1 MLDVPPTRQRGG
13 SFQGGG
19 QAATLSP
26 RALELLQR
34 ALSRPHAAWAVAA
47 FAALLASSSL
57 WLGLTADDHFHTI
70 AVREHPGIA
79 GVARAPWD
87 LFSFAKNPAINREL
101 MEGGTFPWWTDPGL
115 VLQFLRPLSSLTLW
129 LDRVLWP
136 ESALLMHLHS
146 MAWFG
151 LLLGAVYVVYRA
163 LGGAQQQV
171 VLALLLYAIDDAR
184 SMPIGWVAHR
194 NALVSLA
201 PAFLALWAHH
211 RWRAQG
217 SRTFGVI
224 APMCLLLGL
233 SGGESAL
240 QICGYLFAYALF
252 VDGGPPLRRMLSL
265 APYAGV
271 VVGWRLLYNQ
281 LGYGALNSDIYI
293 DPGREPW
300 EFAQALVVRLPV
312 LLLSQFALP
321 FADLWEVYPLF
332 ASWLQPA
339 LLALSLLVL
348 GVLLWLLWPLLRADA
363 RLRFWAL
370 GSLLATIP
378 VCGTHPEDRVLSATS
393 LGGAALVAAFLL
405 ALWER
410 RLVLLVRVPGRE
422 RPRPRRAA
430 LAAGTGLVLI
440 HLVCAPL
447 LLPLRT
453 LVIDQFEVL
462 MERADPSIVQG
473 AEAAHKTV
481 VLLNPPIDFFAVYFP
496 SFRAARGEVLPKHFR
511 WLATGE
517 SALKV
522 ARVDDHTLR
531 LVPADGFL
539 SSSSQR
545 MFRRADR
552 RFEPGE
558 VVALSDVSF
567 QVTEFTEDGRPA
579 EVLARFEQPL
589 ESESMQWLRWG
600 KRAYVPFDLPA
611 VGQTVTIPAVDLAG
625 TLVED
630 ASEAPP

>member
-13 SFQGGG
+13 SFQGSER
-19 QAATLSP
+19 APPLPP
-26 RALELLQR
+26 RALERLQR
-34 ALSRPHAAWAVAA
+34 GLSHPRAAWFAVG
-47 FAALLASSSL
+47 FAMLLASSSL
-57 WLGLTADDHFHTI
+57 WLGLTADDHFHSI
-70 AVREHPGIA
+70 AVREEPGIT

-87 LFSFAKNPAINREL
+87 LFSFAKNPSVNREL
-101 MEGGTFPWWTDPGL
+101 MENGTFPWWTDPAL
-115 VLQFLRPLSSLTLW
+115 VLQFFRPLSSLTLW

-136 ESALLMHLHS
+136 NSALLMHLHS

-151 LLLGAVYVVYRA
+151 LLLGAVYLVYRSV
-163 LGGAQQQV
+163 GGSREQV
-171 VLALLLYAIDDAR
+171 ALALLLYGIDDAR
-184 SMPIGWVAHR
+184 SMTVGWVAHR
-194 NALVSLA
+194 NALVALA
-201 PAFLALWAHH
+201 PAFLALWAHQ
-211 RWRAQG
+211 RWRTQG
-217 SRTFGVI
+217 SRASGVL
-224 APMCLLLGL
+224 APLCLLVGL

-240 QICGYLFAYALF
+240 QVCGYLFAYALF
-252 VDGGPPLRRMLSL
+252 VDRAPWPRRALSL
-265 APYAGV
+265 APYALV
-271 VVGWRLLYNQ
+271 VIAWRLVYNQ

-321 FADLWEVYPLF
+321 FSDLWEAYPLF

-339 LLALSLLVL
+339 VLSLAVLVL
-348 GVLLWLLWPLLRADA
+348 GALLWVLWPLLRADA

-370 GSLLATIP
+370 GMLLATVP
-378 VCGTHPEDRVLSATS
+378 VCGTHPEDRVLSATA

-410 RLVLLVRVPGRE
+410 RLVLLARSPGRE
-422 RPRPRRAA
+422 LPRPRPAARAA
-430 LAAGTGLVLI
+430 GVALVGI

-453 LVIDQFEVL
+453 LVIDEFEVL
-462 MERADPSIVQG
+462 MERADPSIAQG
-473 AEAAHKTV
+473 AEAARKTV

-496 SFRAARGEVLPKHFR
+496 SFRAARGETLPAHFR

-517 SALKV
+517 SELRV

-531 LVPADGFL
+531 IAPADGFL

-552 RFEPGE
+552 RFARGE
-558 VVALSDVSF
+558 EVALSDVTF
-567 QVTEFTEDGRPA
+567 QVTEFTADGRPA
-579 EVLARFEQPL
+579 EVLARFRQPL

-600 KRAYVPFDLPA
+600 KRSYVPFELPRA
-611 VGQTVTIPAVDLAG
+611 GEAVTIPAVDLAA
-625 TLVED
+625 TLVD
-630 ASEAPP
+630 DTGP

>member
-1 MLDVPPTRQRGG
+1 MLDVPPTQQREGR
-13 SFQGGG
+13 FQGSG

-34 ALSRPHAAWAVAA
+34 ALARPGAAWAVAGL
-47 FAALLASSSL
+47 AALLASSSL

-87 LFSFAKNPAINREL
+87 LFSFAKNPAVNREL
-101 MEGGTFPWWTDPGL
+101 MEGGTFPWWTDPEL

-129 LDRVLWP
+129 FDRVFWP
-136 ESALLMHLHS
+136 ESAPLMHLHS

-151 LLLGAVYVVYRA
+151 LLLGAVYLVYRA
-163 LGGAQQQV
+163 LGGGQQQV

-184 SMPIGWVAHR
+184 SMPIGWVAQR
-194 NALVSLA
+194 NALVALA

-217 SRTFGVI
+217 SRLFGAI
-224 APMCLLLGL
+224 APLCLLVGL

-240 QICGYLFAYALF
+240 QVCGYLFAYALF
-252 VDGGPPLRRMLSL
+252 VDGAPPLRRALSL
-265 APYAGV
+265 APYAIV
-271 VVGWRLLYNQ
+271 VIGWRFLYNQ

-339 LLALSLLVL
+339 VLLLSLLVL
-348 GVLLWLLWPLLRADA
+348 GALLWLFWPLLRADA

-410 RLVLLVRVPGRE
+410 RLVLLVRASGRE

-430 LAAGTGLVLI
+430 LLAGTALTLI

-462 MERADPSIVQG
+462 MERADPSIVRG

-496 SFRAARGEVLPKHFR
+496 SFRAARGEALPAHFR

-531 LVPADGFL
+531 LTPAGGFL

-567 QVTEFTEDGRPA
+567 QVMEFTEDGRPA

-589 ESESMQWLRWG
+589 ESDSMQWLRWG

-611 VGQTVTIPAVDLAG
+611 VGQVVTIPAVDLAG

-630 ASEAPP
+630 AGEAPP

>member
-1 MLDVPPTRQRGG
+1 MLDVPPTQQRGG
-13 SFQGGG
+13 SFQGSG

-34 ALSRPHAAWAVAA
+34 ALSRPGAAWAVALL
-47 FAALLASSSL
+47 AALLASSSL

-101 MEGGTFPWWTDPGL
+101 MEGGTFPWWTDPEL

-129 LDRVLWP
+129 FDRVVWP

-151 LLLGAVYVVYRA
+151 LLLGAVYLVYRA

-194 NALVSLA
+194 NALVALA

-217 SRTFGVI
+217 SLLFGVI
-224 APMCLLLGL
+224 APLCLLLGL

-252 VDGGPPLRRMLSL
+252 VDGAPPLRRVLSL
-265 APYAGV
+265 APYASV
-271 VVGWRLLYNQ
+271 VIGWRLIYNQ

-332 ASWLQPA
+332 GSWLQPA
-339 LLALSLLVL
+339 VLLLSLLVL
-348 GVLLWLLWPLLRADA
+348 GALLWLFWPLLRADA

-410 RLVLLVRVPGRE
+410 RLVLLVRAPGRE

-440 HLVCAPL
+440 HLVLAPL

-496 SFRAARGEVLPKHFR
+496 SFRAARGEALPEHFR

-531 LVPADGFL
+531 LTPADGFL

-552 RFEPGE
+552 RFAPGE

-567 QVTEFTEDGRPA
+567 QVMEFTDDGRPA

-611 VGQTVTIPAVDLAG
+611 VGQAVTIPAVDLAG